1 MVVLLGLFLFCS
13 VQFCVSALS
22 SAGLITRRRAEAFH
36 FIEIAIAIE
45 EERREREREEREK
58 KRGGK
63 RRIATSGVV
72 DIRAKCVGDG

>member
-1 MVVLLGLFLFCS
+1 M
-13 VQFCVSALS
+13 SALS
-22 SAGLITRRRAEAFH
+22 AQQVSSPAGEQRRF
-36 FIEIAIAIE
+36 AIE

>member
-1 MVVLLGLFLFCS
+1 MLLRGRSVRVVLFCS

-22 SAGLITRRRAEAFH
+22 SAGLITRRRAEA
-36 FIEIAIAIE
+36 IE
-45 EERREREREEREK
+45 EERREREKKKREK